1 MPTKDKLREM
11 LAGQAREFQHAG
23 GEVVL
28 YAWQRPPLAR
38 EMANRRLS
46 KGNRTTHHELNGIY
60 GHRRIKAELAA
71 MGHACGAAEAEG
83 VL

>member
-1 MPTKDKLREM
+1 
-11 LAGQAREFQHAG
+11 
-23 GEVVL
+23 
-28 YAWQRPPLAR
+28 
-38 EMANRRLS
+38 
-46 KGNRTTHHELNGIY
+46 LNGIY